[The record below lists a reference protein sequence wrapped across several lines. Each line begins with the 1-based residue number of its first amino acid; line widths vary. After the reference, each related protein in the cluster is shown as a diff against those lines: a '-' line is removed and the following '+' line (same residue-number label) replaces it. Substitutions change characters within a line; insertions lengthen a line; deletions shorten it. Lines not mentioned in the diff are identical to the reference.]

1 MWGVKTFPKR
11 GLEQIYLFG
20 LPYLGKIV
28 NKWRLYKLFRSR
40 DMGRAVAVRRWT
52 PTALECYKRGCN
64 CEGCFY
70 RDFFSGS
77 SQKCQMK
84 ASVLELV
91 RVIGTPNVELQQFI
105 IED

>member
-1 MWGVKTFPKR
+1 MLK
-11 GLEQIYLFG
+11 
-20 LPYLGKIV
+20 
-28 NKWRLYKLFRSR
+28 SR
-40 DMGRAVAVRRWT
+40 DFGRATAVRRWT
-52 PTALECYKRGCN
+52 QTAIECYKRGCN